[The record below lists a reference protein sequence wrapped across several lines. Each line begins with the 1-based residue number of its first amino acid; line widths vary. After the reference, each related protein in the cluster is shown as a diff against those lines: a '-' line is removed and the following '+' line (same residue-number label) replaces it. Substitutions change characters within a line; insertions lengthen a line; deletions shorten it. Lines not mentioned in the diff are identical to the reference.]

1 MRFRAINWRAD
12 SSECDLLSLD
22 RHVMAGRP
30 SFVEDAASTYFE
42 KNCVEDPSTKRLCI
56 YETVK
61 GKILKTVDSVYQ
73 ARSPFLDLA
82 GFFLAVPLR
91 I

>member
-1 MRFRAINWRAD
+1 MGV
-12 SSECDLLSLD
+12 D

-30 SFVEDAASTYFE
+30 AFQASAGLTYFE
-42 KNCVEDPSTKRLCI
+42 KNCVEPNSKRLCI

-73 ARSPFLDLA
+73 VGR
-82 GFFLAVPLR
+82 FFCTKLSLLIGMFAQSDDTTFVF
-91 I
+91 